1 MTREKLHNFHI
12 NHMLKKIKFILKMSL
27 EILLQF
33 HKTELILNLL
43 LQKTFFYNFF
53 IVMHIKKKYIS
64 LHKTLFSQFYKI
76 EFILK
81 VFFKKISFTIF
92 I

>member
-43 LQKTFFYNFF
+43 LQKTFFYS
-53 IVMHIKKKYIS
+53 HAR
-64 LHKTLFSQFYKI
+64 
-76 EFILK
+76 
-81 VFFKKISFTIF
+81 
-92 I
+92 

>member
-53 IVMHIKKKYIS
+53 ILMHIKKKIS
-64 LHKTLFSQFYKI
+64 LYKTMFSQFYKI

-81 VFFKKISFTIF
+81 VFFKKIPFTIF